1 MNVQN
6 DSPADSQHLKRQI
19 RQLESIAALSG
30 GIAHD
35 YNNLLTAIMGNI
47 SLALEHVAP
56 DSNLSDLLE
65 QALAASRVAKILTRR
80 LITFSKGGQPTKK
93 RTDIVSVIEN
103 TAAFSLS
110 GSNIRC
116 ELEVSGGIWSAYAD
130 SQQIGQAIHNLMINA
145 AESMPAGGTVL
156 ISFENTTVDSPNSIL
171 TPGRYVDI
179 AIKDHGIGIAAENI
193 EKIFDPYFSTKAKGA
208 IKGTGLGL
216 SISHS
221 IIANHGG
228 DITVCSRL
236 GVGTTFHVLLPASEA
251 AADPVQ
257 PVVDDEKVAISD
269 KPVLGQGRILVMD
282 DEAMIRELTG
292 SMLGHLGY
300 DADFAE
306 TGQHAV
312 EKYQTA
318 LDTSTPYDA
327 VILDLTIKG
336 GMGGLA
342 TIEMLKEIDPT
353 VKAIVSSG
361 YSDDPVIASYKK
373 YGFCEVVAKP
383 YEMIEFSQKLYRV
396 VNGARAVSTHLS
408 SHDAPS
414 P

>member
-1 MNVQN
+1 MNVN
-6 DSPADSQHLKRQI
+6 SNRPADRQDLKRRI

-47 SLALEHVAP
+47 SLALEHVKS
-56 DSNLSDLLE
+56 DVKLSDLLE
-65 QALAASRVAKILTRR
+65 QALAASRVAKTLTRR
-80 LITFSKGGQPTKK
+80 LITFSKGGQPAKK
-93 RTDIVSVIEN
+93 PTDIVSVIEN

-116 ELEVSGGIWSAYAD
+116 EWGPSNGTWSASIDA
-130 SQQIGQAIHNLMINA
+130 QQIGQAVHNLMINA
-145 AESMPAGGTVL
+145 AESMPSGGTVF
-156 ISFENTTVDSPNSIL
+156 ISFENTIVDSPNSIL
-171 TPGRYVDI
+171 TPGRYIDI
-179 AIKDHGIGIAAENI
+179 AIQDQGVGIPAEHI

-208 IKGTGLGL
+208 VKGTGLGL

-221 IIANHGG
+221 IISNHGG
-228 DITVCSRL
+228 EITVTSRV
-236 GVGTTFHVLLPASEA
+236 GVGTTFHVLLPASKASAGRGRPLKAEENR
-251 AADPVQ
+251 
-257 PVVDDEKVAISD
+257 EKPD

-282 DEAMIRELTG
+282 DEAMILELTG
-292 SMLGHLGY
+292 NMLDYLGY

-306 TGQHAV
+306 EGQCAV
-312 EKYQTA
+312 RKYQAA
-318 LDTSTPYDA
+318 LDASAPYDA

-336 GMGGLA
+336 GVGGQE

-361 YSDDPVIASYKK
+361 YSDNPVIANYKQ

-383 YEMIEFSQKLYRV
+383 YEMVEFSQKLYRV
-396 VNGARAVSTHLS
+396 VNDS
-408 SHDAPS
+408 
-414 P
+414 

>member
-1 MNVQN
+1 MKHAVN
-6 DSPADSQHLKRQI
+6 DSPADRQNLKRRI

-47 SLALEHVAP
+47 SLALEQVQS
-56 DSNLSDLLE
+56 DSKVSDLLE
-65 QALAASRVAKILTRR
+65 QALAASRVAKTLTRR

-93 RTDIVSVIEN
+93 PTDIVNVIEN

-116 ELEVSGGIWSAYAD
+116 EWGPSNGTWSANIDA
-130 SQQIGQAIHNLMINA
+130 QQIGQAIHNLMINA
-145 AESMPAGGTVL
+145 AESMPSGGTVS
-156 ISFENTTVDSPNSIL
+156 ISFENTMVDSPNSIL
-171 TPGRYVDI
+171 APGRYVDI
-179 AIKDHGIGIAAENI
+179 AIQDQGVGIPAEHI

-221 IIANHGG
+221 IISSHGG
-228 DITVCSRL
+228 EITVCSRV
-236 GVGTTFHVLLPASEA
+236 GVGTTFHVLLPASQA
-251 AADPVQ
+251 AADLVQ
-257 PVVDDEKVAISD
+257 PVGDQENGEKPD
-269 KPVLGQGRILVMD
+269 KPVMGQGRILVMD

-292 SMLGHLGY
+292 NILGHLGY

-306 TGQHAV
+306 DGQCAV
-312 EKYQTA
+312 TKYRAA
-318 LDTSTPYDA
+318 LEASTPYDA

-336 GMGGLA
+336 GMGGQE
-342 TIEMLKEIDPT
+342 TIEMLKQIDPS

-361 YSDDPVIASYKK
+361 YSDNPVIADYKH

-383 YEMIEFSQKLYRV
+383 YEMVEFSQKLYRV
-396 VNGARAVSTHLS
+396 VN
-408 SHDAPS
+408 DE
-414 P
+414 

>member
-1 MNVQN
+1 MNLKTN
-6 DSPADSQHLKRQI
+6 SPADRQELKQRI

-47 SLALEHVAP
+47 SLALEHVEP
-56 DSNLSDLLE
+56 DSKLSSLLE
-65 QALAASRVAKILTRR
+65 QALAASRTAKTLTRR

-93 RTDIVSVIEN
+93 PTDIVSVIEN

-116 ELEVSGGIWSAYAD
+116 ELGPSNGIWSAHTDA
-130 SQQIGQAIHNLMINA
+130 QQIGQAIHNLVINA
-145 AESMPAGGTVL
+145 AESMPSGGTVS
-156 ISFENTTVDSPNSIL
+156 ISFENTTIDSPNSIL
-171 TPGRYVDI
+171 APGRYIDI
-179 AIKDHGIGIAAENI
+179 AIEDQGAGIPDEHI
-193 EKIFDPYFSTKAKGA
+193 EKIFDPYFSTKAKGT

-221 IIANHGG
+221 IISNHGG
-228 DITVCSRL
+228 EITVCSRL

-251 AADPVQ
+251 PADLIQ
-257 PVVDDEKVAISD
+257 PLDARETVEIPD
-269 KPVLGQGRILVMD
+269 KPVMGRGRILVMD
-282 DEAMIRELTG
+282 DEAMILELAG
-292 SMLGHLGY
+292 NMLGHLGY

-306 TGQHAV
+306 EGQCAV
-312 EKYQTA
+312 RKYRAA
-318 LDTSTPYDA
+318 LDASAPYDA

-336 GMGGLA
+336 GMGGQE
-342 TIEMLKEIDPT
+342 TIEMLKAIDPA

-361 YSDDPVIASYKK
+361 YSDNPVIADYRR

-383 YEMIEFSQKLYRV
+383 YEMVEFSRKLHRV
-396 VNGARAVSTHLS
+396 VNEE
-408 SHDAPS
+408 
-414 P
+414 

>member
-1 MNVQN
+1 MNAKN
-6 DSPADSQHLKRQI
+6 KSPADRQDLKRQI

-35 YNNLLTAIMGNI
+35 YNNLLTAVMGNL
-47 SLALEHVAP
+47 SLALEHVES
-56 DSNLSDLLE
+56 DTKLSDLLE
-65 QALAASRVAKILTRR
+65 QALGASRVAKTLTRR

-93 RTDIVSVIEN
+93 PTDIVSVMAN

-116 ELEVSGGIWSAYAD
+116 QLGPSNGIWPAYTD
-130 SQQIGQAIHNLMINA
+130 PQQIGQAIHNLMINA
-145 AESMPAGGTVL
+145 AESMPAGGIVL

-171 TPGRYVDI
+171 TPGKYVDI
-179 AIKDHGIGIAAENI
+179 AIQDQGVGIPAEYI
-193 EKIFDPYFSTKAKGA
+193 EKIFDPYCSTKAKGA

-221 IIANHGG
+221 IISNHGG
-228 DITVCSRL
+228 EITVCSRV
-236 GVGTTFHVLLPASEA
+236 GVGTTFHVLLPACEA
-251 AADPVQ
+251 PADLVQ
-257 PVVDDEKVAISD
+257 PVKAEVSCEKSD
-269 KPVLGQGRILVMD
+269 KPVMGQGRILVMD

-292 SMLGHLGY
+292 NILSHLGY

-306 TGQHAV
+306 EGQCAV
-312 EKYQTA
+312 RKYQAA
-318 LDTSTPYDA
+318 LDASTPYDA

-336 GMGGLA
+336 GMGGQE
-342 TIEMLKEIDPT
+342 TIEMLKEIDPS

-361 YSDDPVIASYKK
+361 YSDNPVIADYKQ

-383 YEMIEFSQKLYRV
+383 YEMVEFSQKLYRV
-396 VNGARAVSTHLS
+396 VNDS
-408 SHDAPS
+408 
-414 P
+414 

>member
-1 MNVQN
+1 MNSN
-6 DSPADSQHLKRQI
+6 SNRPADRQDLKRRI

-47 SLALEHVAP
+47 SLSLEHMKSDAK
-56 DSNLSDLLE
+56 LSDLLE
-65 QALAASRVAKILTRR
+65 QALAASRVAKTLTRR
-80 LITFSKGGQPTKK
+80 LITFSKGGQPVKK
-93 RTDIVSVIEN
+93 PTDVVSVIEN

-116 ELEVSGGIWSAYAD
+116 EWGPSNGTWSASIDA
-130 SQQIGQAIHNLMINA
+130 QQIGQAVHNLMINA
-145 AESMPAGGTVL
+145 AESMPSGGTVF
-156 ISFENTTVDSPNSIL
+156 ISFENTIVDSPNSIL
-171 TPGRYVDI
+171 APGRYVDI
-179 AIKDHGIGIAAENI
+179 AIRDQGVGIPVENI

-221 IIANHGG
+221 IISNHGG
-228 DITVCSRL
+228 EITVCSRV

-251 AADPVQ
+251 PAELVQ
-257 PVVDDEKVAISD
+257 PVKAEVSCEKAD
-269 KPVLGQGRILVMD
+269 KPVKGRGRILVMD

-292 SMLGHLGY
+292 NILSHLGY

-306 TGQHAV
+306 EGQCAV
-312 EKYQTA
+312 RKYQAA
-318 LDTSTPYDA
+318 LDASTPYDA

-336 GMGGLA
+336 GMGGQE
-342 TIEMLKEIDPT
+342 TIEMLKEIDPS

-361 YSDDPVIASYKK
+361 YSDNPVIANYKQ

-383 YEMIEFSQKLYRV
+383 YEMVEFSQKLYRV
-396 VNGARAVSTHLS
+396 VNKT
-408 SHDAPS
+408 
-414 P
+414 